1 MLKDDDQEYLI
12 QQDTNIELQNE
23 EDEGIELQNES
34 FNVTSKLD
42 ENIEINEV
50 EIEEEAEEEDGSIV
64 ELQTKSKGMGFNRE
78 NIRGFFRKFEM
89 VFLPLVAHS
98 NFISYILF
106 YFYIID
112 LFQYIDN

>member
-12 QQDTNIELQNE
+12 QQDTNIEVQNE
-23 EDEGIELQNES
+23 EDERIELQNES

-50 EIEEEAEEEDGSIV
+50 EIEEEAEEEEDGRIV
-64 ELQTKSKGMGFNRE
+64 ELQSKRMGFNRE

-98 NFISYILF
+98 NFISYML
-106 YFYIID
+106 YYM
-112 LFQYIDN
+112 LYY